1 VRELLHD
8 ALHELAAINTLASA
22 VEAEGGCTE
31 AGTENL
37 RRIQRQTDALSDM
50 LHEVFLSRLEQGVV
64 NVREV
69 LEEMALSAAGEVRV
83 AVRVPENAPNVVLS
97 DQLRLRRVVRNLV
110 DNAVRAAAPDG
121 VVEISLAATGE
132 ELVIAV
138 DDSGPGFGN
147 APQGLGSLGLQI
159 VTRLV
164 EEGGGGVAVEDSPL
178 GGARVR
184 ASFPIV
190 LVVDSGV
197 DLAADDGTVAGA

>member
-1 VRELLHD
+1 
-8 ALHELAAINTLASA
+8 
-22 VEAEGGCTE
+22 
-31 AGTENL
+31 
-37 RRIQRQTDALSDM
+37 M

-164 EEGGGGVAVEDSPL
+164 EEGGGGVTVEDSPL